1 MRVVRKKGLSTM
13 ASHRHLSLVAT
24 LVLVLLCVS
33 AVLQSGIASAQNAN
47 PTRDLPDAPIQ
58 RGETF
63 DVIVTFTASSNDF
76 NAIGLIDNIPT
87 GWAIQADTTWCTPSA
102 DYAKDDSPLNQAEY
116 VWFGPYDV
124 GQEFTALYKVTV
136 PIDTEFDTY
145 IFNGQ
150 LGYKI
155 ASSARI
161 FKDIGGDSNTDVTVT
176 DPSTTPTP
184 APSPSPTL
192 TPTPVSSLTPTPTST
207 PSPTLTPTPPSSL
220 TPTPS
225 STPSPTLTPTPD
237 PSPTLTPTPAPSPTS
252 TPIPATGGGFG
263 PGAWTGIGIGVLV
276 GIMLVV
282 GLVIWIAKRRRIKE
296 A

>member
-13 ASHRHLSLVAT
+13 ASGRRLSLVAT
-24 LVLVLLCVS
+24 LVLVLLCIS

-47 PTRDLPDAPIQ
+47 PARDLPDAPVQ

-116 VWFGPYDV
+116 AWFGPYDV

-136 PIDTEFDTY
+136 PIDAEFDTY
-145 IFNGQ
+145 LFNGQ
-150 LGYKI
+150 LGYII
-155 ASSARI
+155 ASSARV
-161 FKDIGGDSNTDVTVT
+161 FKDIGGDSSTDVTVA
-176 DPSTTPTP
+176 DPSTTPTTTP
-184 APSPSPTL
+184 APSPSHTL
-192 TPTPVSSLTPTPTST
+192 TPAPAASLTP
-207 PSPTLTPTPPSSL
+207 
-220 TPTPS
+220 
-225 STPSPTLTPTPD
+225 
-237 PSPTLTPTPAPSPTS
+237 TPTPAPSPTPTPIPAS
-252 TPIPATGGGFG
+252 SPTPTPTPAPSPTPIPIPATGGGLG
-263 PGAWTGIGIGVLV
+263 LGAWTGIGIGILLV
-276 GIMLVV
+276 ILLVV
-282 GLVIWIAKRRRIKE
+282 GLVVWIAKRQQIKE